1 MKPKLIVL
9 LLGLLAMPAWA
20 APGTLIK
27 DEDLRASPSSTSA
40 KLASVAKGSTVE
52 VLTRQG
58 GWTQIRAAGR
68 TGWVRIL
75 SVRST
80 VSTTGAGDIAALT
93 SRREG
98 GQVVAVAGLR
108 GLNEEELKSAK
119 FSVQELQVLDRFQV
133 DKAEAEQFARAAN
146 LVVRKVA
153 YLPEPKP
160 SASSTNSNAGSGFNI
175 MGGGQ

>member
-1 MKPKLIVL
+1 MRTK
-9 LLGLLAMPAWA
+9 LLAMFLGVLVMPAWA

-27 DEDLRASPSSTSA
+27 DEDLRASPSSTA
-40 KLASVAKGSTVE
+40 TKLASVSKGSTVE
-52 VLTRQG
+52 VLDRQG
-58 GWTQIRAAGR
+58 GWTQIRAGGR

-75 SVRST
+75 SVRSS

-93 SRREG
+93 ARREG

-119 FSVQELQVLDRFQV
+119 YSGQELQVLERYQV
-133 DKAEAEQFARAAN
+133 DKAEAEQFARSAN
-146 LVVRKVA
+146 LVARKVA

-160 SASSTNSNAGSGFNI
+160 ASSTTKSNAGSGFNL